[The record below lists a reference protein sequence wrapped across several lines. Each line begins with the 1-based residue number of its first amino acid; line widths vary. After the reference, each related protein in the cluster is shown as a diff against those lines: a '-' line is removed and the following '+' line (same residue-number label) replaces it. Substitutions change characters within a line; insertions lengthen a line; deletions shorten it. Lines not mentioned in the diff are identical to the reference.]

1 MKLFVHNSKQP
12 QIDLEVEAKESA
24 DQWKSSFDVTAIETM
39 TAKTGNFKSFTVFVN
54 MLENAINQE
63 STSVSIDLFTYDDLE
78 TLRKK
83 RQGQSGSIT
92 NHPANIQLANKR
104 YLILTYNAEYDR
116 IYYPLSLPYCG
127 KPDPVTLMQ
136 QIRQLTTENRLLKS
150 RLESDVERSDI
161 IRLQR
166 ECTRLKKEN
175 NEYRQQLSSNRS
187 NNSKDQQQQQI
198 ELLRQMIRTS
208 EDALVKERAKTTK
221 NDDYKVLNDQ
231 VESLKTS
238 EKQLKSKVRSL
249 TNEIALL
256 KRNSLHHPTT
266 FRSSS
271 RERIIHSNG

>member
-1 MKLFVHNSKQP
+1 LFVHNSKQP

-266 FRSSS
+266 VRSSS
-271 RERIIHSNG
+271 RERIIHING